1 MTDERY
7 FRNKINLLSFALTI
21 AVIWVHAFNVEYAGN
36 LLTGINFFAPGQEA
50 LSAELRMTPEGEF
63 AFFAACIEN
72 IFSELLGQGAVP
84 GFFIISAYL
93 FYRNIGPRLY
103 PGKLIIKWKRRVR
116 SLLIPYLLWNLLYF
130 LLSFADSGG
139 RLEVSAA
146 SLFDAIVNY
155 RDNPVFWYMK
165 QLIMLTV
172 LAPFVF
178 VALKNRNP
186 ARLFLLLS
194 FLGAAF
200 WTRIRYHIVNEDAL
214 FYYLLGAYFA
224 MHLRQEAESEH
235 ESSLW
240 LKRGVILSFS
250 AVFLL
255 IINYGIQDGTF
266 FAVEPLFRS
275 ELVTGLTVLLRAA
288 LPMALF
294 CFVSLGMGTYK
305 KRSGREAAL
314 PESLNIC
321 FFVYATH
328 YMVIKAVNR
337 VVELLFTGPYLNA
350 VFLMLFFLMPL
361 ICIGTALII
370 SRMLKR
376 TVPGF
381 WSIINGGR

>member
-84 GFFIISAYL
+84 GFFMISAYL

-116 SLLIPYLLWNLLYF
+116 SLLIPYLLWNLWYF

-155 RDNPVFWYMK
+155 RYNPVFWYMK

-178 VALKNRNP
+178 VALKNRNT

-200 WTRIRYHIVNEDAL
+200 WTRIPYHIVNEDAL
-214 FYYLLGAYFA
+214 FYYLFFFFFA

-240 LKRGVILSFS
+240 LKRGVILSYYKLWDS
-250 AVFLL
+250 
-255 IINYGIQDGTF
+255 GWD
-266 FAVEPLFRS
+266 
-275 ELVTGLTVLLRAA
+275 
-288 LPMALF
+288 LF
-294 CFVSLGMGTYK
+294 CGGAPFQVGACYRPYG
-305 KRSGREAAL
+305 A
-314 PESLNIC
+314 PESRSSHGP
-321 FFVYATH
+321 V
-328 YMVIKAVNR
+328 
-337 VVELLFTGPYLNA
+337 LFCLPRHGDIQKKIREGGGPA
-350 VFLMLFFLMPL
+350 RISQHMLFCLCHPL
-361 ICIGTALII
+361 YGD
-370 SRMLKR
+370 K
-376 TVPGF
+376 
-381 WSIINGGR
+381 GGKQGG